1 MASAF
6 ACSLFARAARQLFVL
21 RDSRLSLVHA
31 LVRHLMYVL
40 VQQLVDRGVDIGQQN
55 CHACSGGTNVPKSA
69 DGPKRSGLNPAQS
82 DRSVVDVYWFRGSLS
97 PLVVGA
103 FGGRCRRWAPD
114 MPRLCKPSVSVPEY
128 VITMEETLE
137 FAERVY
143 FGKRLLPL
151 ALRLIKN
158 TGVQKRHIVQPIEDA
173 LRHPGFEERN
183 RIYEFESKKRC
194 PEVIEQA
201 LANAEVSAHD
211 VDVIIYVSCTGF
223 LMPSLTAWLI
233 NSMGFR
239 SDTRQIPIAQLGC
252 AAGSA
257 AINRAHDFCTAY
269 PESNVLIVA
278 CELCSLCYQ
287 PDDDGVG
294 SLLSDG
300 LFGDAVAA
308 AVVRGSGGTGITL
321 ERNASYLI
329 PNTEKWISYAV
340 RATGFHFQLDRR
352 VPRTMEPLAPVLR
365 ELAREHGWDV
375 GKLGFYIVHAGGPRI
390 LDDLAKFLN
399 VEGHMFRHSWAT
411 LTEYGNIAS
420 AVVLDALR
428 RLFDE
433 DPPMPD
439 ATAGLIAGFGPG
451 ITAEMAL
458 GRWSTS
464 APENIDQIQRSASAP
479 YLERNFA

>member
-1 MASAF
+1 
-6 ACSLFARAARQLFVL
+6 
-21 RDSRLSLVHA
+21 
-31 LVRHLMYVL
+31 
-40 VQQLVDRGVDIGQQN
+40 
-55 CHACSGGTNVPKSA
+55 
-69 DGPKRSGLNPAQS
+69 
-82 DRSVVDVYWFRGSLS
+82 
-97 PLVVGA
+97 
-103 FGGRCRRWAPD
+103 

-128 VITMEETLE
+128 VITIEETLE
-137 FAERVY
+137 FAERVHA
-143 FGKRLLPL
+143 GKQQLPL

-158 TGVQKRHIVQPIEDA
+158 TGVQKRHIVQPIEEA

-183 RIYEFESKKRC
+183 RIYELESKKRC
-194 PEVIEQA
+194 PEVIERA
-201 LANAEVSAHD
+201 LANACLVTNDIGA
-211 VDVIIYVSCTGF
+211 IIYVSCTGF

-269 PESNVLIVA
+269 PESNVLIVS

-329 PNTEKWISYAV
+329 PNTEEWISYAV

-352 VPRTMEPLAPVLR
+352 VPGTMEPLAPVLR
-365 ELAREHGWDV
+365 ALVTDHGWDI
-375 GKLGFYIVHAGGPRI
+375 GNLDFYIIHAGGPRI
-390 LDDLAKFLN
+390 LDDLAKFLDVDRN
-399 VEGHMFRHSWAT
+399 MFCHSWAT

-433 DPPMPD
+433 DTLRPD
-439 ATAGLIAGFGPG
+439 ATGLIAGFGPG

-458 GRWSTS
+458 GRWSID
-464 APENIDQIQRSASAP
+464 APRVMDRSQRSPSTP
-479 YLERNFA
+479 YLEWDFMQSTGK